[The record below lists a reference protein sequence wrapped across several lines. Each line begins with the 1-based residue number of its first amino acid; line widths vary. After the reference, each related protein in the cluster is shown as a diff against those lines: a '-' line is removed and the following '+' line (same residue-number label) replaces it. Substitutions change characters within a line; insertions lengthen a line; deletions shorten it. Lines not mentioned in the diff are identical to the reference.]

1 MSGAGTD
8 RDVTDGAAFD
18 PPPALELIDVV
29 KEYPGTPPVR
39 ALDGVNLRI
48 DSGEMVAIVGQS
60 GSGKST
66 LLHVAGT
73 LDRPT
78 SGRLLISGVDTTSLG
93 DDQLAAVRSQH
104 LGFVFQQFFLLDELT
119 AAENVAMGLVYRGVA
134 PATRV
139 HRAREVLDRV
149 GLAHRS
155 HHLPKELSGGE
166 RQRVAIARALVT
178 DPSLLLADE
187 PTGNLDSASSHSI
200 LDLMENLHADGVT
213 VAIIT
218 HDTEVAE
225 RAPRKISV
233 ADGRIASDSAVAE
246 HTDVPVTVQF

>member
-1 MSGAGTD
+1 MSEL
-8 RDVTDGAAFD
+8 AAQS
-18 PPPALELIDVV
+18 PGLAPALELIDIV

-48 DSGEMVAIVGQS
+48 DTGEMVAIIGQS

-78 SGRLLISGVDTTSLG
+78 SGRLKISGVDTTELS
-93 DDQLAAVRSQH
+93 DDRLAAVRSRH

-119 AAENVAMGLVYRGVA
+119 AAENVALGLVYRGVA
-134 PATRV
+134 PATRMDL
-139 HRAREVLDRV
+139 ARQQLSRV

-187 PTGNLDSASSHSI
+187 PTGNLDSASTGAI
-200 LDLMENLHADGVT
+200 LDLIESLHDEGVT

-218 HDTEVAE
+218 HDAEVAE
-225 RAPRKISV
+225 RAPRTISV
-233 ADGRIASDSAVAE
+233 ADGRIAADSGAAVA
-246 HTDVPVTVQF
+246 TRAGAS

>member
-1 MSGAGTD
+1 MSGSGTD
-8 RDVTDGAAFD
+8 RDVTDGAVFE

-149 GLAHRS
+149 GL
-155 HHLPKELSGGE
+155 
-166 RQRVAIARALVT
+166 
-178 DPSLLLADE
+178 
-187 PTGNLDSASSHSI
+187 
-200 LDLMENLHADGVT
+200 ENLHADGVT

-218 HDTEVAE
+218 HDTEVAD